1 MSSTLVSIPP
11 GALEPEAAAAFCALS
26 VSTMEK
32 LEREGKFPKRRL
44 LSDRRTG
51 HLVSELLAWLA
62 ERPVSELAPPANTGA
77 RKSRR
82 GQAPQDARPGA

>member
-1 MSSTLVSIPP
+1 MSSTLVNIPP

-32 LEREGKFPKRRL
+32 LEREGRFPKRRL

-62 ERPVSELAPPANTGA
+62 ERPVSDLPPPANTGA
-77 RKSRR
+77 KKPRR
-82 GQAPQDARPGA
+82 ARAPRTEQPSA